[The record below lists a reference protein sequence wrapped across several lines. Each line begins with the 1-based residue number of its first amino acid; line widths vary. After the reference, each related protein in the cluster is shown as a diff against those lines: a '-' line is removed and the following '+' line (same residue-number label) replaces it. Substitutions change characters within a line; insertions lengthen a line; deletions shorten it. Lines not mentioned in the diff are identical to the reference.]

1 MAKTTSSEPEKSGS
15 AGPSWYK
22 PASKLRSV
30 IKEALEAHPKN
41 LDAAREHLFDELRFD
56 ADIAWAFMT
65 EDYRVRRANELLH
78 EAASTAFTENGSGQR
93 IFEKQIDNS
102 RPNSSANGSS
112 GKDDDKPVTVSQHQR
127 AKPNKSLINAENV
140 KIANV
145 KFCHPILRDWRF
157 NGKPFGM
164 CDTVEAKRAL
174 WSMGLA
180 FSSAWERVSRLPDT
194 GKVMDYLDK
203 EDCDLIEANKKE
215 FEKKYII
222 EGVLK

>member
-1 MAKTTSSEPEKSGS
+1 M
-15 AGPSWYK
+15 
-22 PASKLRSV
+22 

-78 EAASTAFTENGSGQR
+78 EAASTAFAENGSGHPVSDKKHKGR
-93 IFEKQIDNS
+93 S

-157 NGKPFGM
+157 NGKPFGK
-164 CDTVEAKRAL
+164 CTVLEAKQAL
-174 WSMGLA
+174 WKMGLA
-180 FSSAWERVSRLPDT
+180 FTSSWERVCRLPNT
-194 GKVMDYLDK
+194 GEIMDYLDK
-203 EDCDLIEANKKE
+203 EDCELIEANKKE